1 MKRLLLFLALSGP
14 PGGENALL
22 TLTGASCVEE
32 LSEDEIQRF
41 QSLAAHPVDLNLAG
55 RSRLLATGLLTPYQV
70 ASLLDYRT
78 RTGAVLSWT
87 ELALVDGFNARFVE
101 ALREFAVLGVP
112 EGEAPGQREDR
123 RFRQT
128 VTLRGAWRPTDAAA
142 SWGARYEAALGERA
156 ALYVSARTTLTDPLP
171 GFPTL
176 SAAYYGRRVLG
187 QLVVGHFNA
196 RFGQGLVQ
204 WSGFRLSGYSSLG
217 ALRKNGTG
225 FSPTGSYDAGLL
237 GVAADWHF
245 GHWRLSTAYSW
256 TGQRPIL
263 NLTRTWRAV
272 TAGLT
277 ATKDAA
283 SLEARVSLPDWSLF
297 GEAAYAWR
305 SGFSALAGAYYVPSY
320 GHRLGWLLRWYGPA
334 DKRYSGLAAGYEAPA
349 FSATL
354 DAGWRT
360 DTGAQQYKTVVQWQP
375 GFSWRGVAFSPA
387 LRLAGRLRPGETA
400 PLRLELRGTLG
411 AEYGPWLL
419 AGRYDLVHGR
429 DWAWHWYAEAARRQD
444 RWSVYLR
451 GGLFRVDNWDDR
463 IYVYERDAPGSFTVP
478 ARYGRGWDAS
488 LFLSWQLARRHTL
501 WFRLETV
508 QYPWN
513 LTPRDGRM
521 ECRIQYRFKM

>member
-1 MKRLLLFLALSGP
+1 MKRLLLLLALSGP
-14 PGGENALL
+14 TGFQQALL
-22 TLTGASCVEE
+22 TLTGASCAEE
-32 LSEDEIQRF
+32 LSEDEVQRY
-41 QSLAAHPVDLNLAG
+41 QSLAAHPVDLNRAG
-55 RSRLLATGLLTPYQV
+55 RSRLLSTGLLTPFQV

-101 ALREFAVLGVP
+101 ALREFAFLGLP

-123 RFRQT
+123 RLRQSL
-128 VTLRGAWRPTDAAA
+128 TLRGAWRPAEAAA
-142 SWGARYEAALGERA
+142 WGAKYEAALGERV
-156 ALYVSARTTLTDPLP
+156 ALYASVRTTLSDPKP

-204 WSGFRLSGYSSLG
+204 WSGFQLSGYSSLG

-225 FSPTGSYDAGLL
+225 FSPTGSYGASLL

-245 GHWRLSTAYSW
+245 GPWSLSTAYSW

-263 NLTRTWRAV
+263 NLTRTWRTA

-277 ATKDAA
+277 ATREAA
-283 SLEARVSLPDWSLF
+283 SLEARVSLPGWSLF
-297 GEAAYAWR
+297 GEAAYAWQK
-305 SGFSALAGAYYVPSY
+305 GFSALAGAYCVPSY
-320 GHRLGWLLRWYGPA
+320 GHRWGWLLRWYGPA

-354 DAGWRT
+354 DAGCRT
-360 DTGAQQYKTVVQWQP
+360 DTGAQQYKSVVQWQP

-387 LRLAGRLRPGETA
+387 LRLAGRFRPGETA
-400 PLRLELRGTLG
+400 PLRLELRAALG

-419 AGRYDLVHGR
+419 AGRADLVRGR
-429 DWAWHWYAEAARRQD
+429 GWAWHWYAEAARRQPK
-444 RWSVYLR
+444 WAAYLR
-451 GGLFRVDNWDDR
+451 GGLFKVDDWDDR
-463 IYVYERDAPGSFTVP
+463 IYVYERDAPGSFSVP
-478 ARYGRGWDAS
+478 ARYGRGWAAS
-488 LFLSWQLARRHTL
+488 LYLSWQPVRRHSL
-501 WFRLETV
+501 WLRLETV
-508 QYPWN
+508 RYPWN
-513 LTPRDGRM
+513 LTPKDGRF
-521 ECRIQYRFKM
+521 ECRLQYRFSL